1 MAAWWEQYIPY
12 IQQKEKQTGIP
23 TAIVLSQLILESGAN
38 SPSGLA
44 KNNNNLFGMKGTGT
58 RGTASHVTHEFVN
71 GKYVTV
77 SSGFANYNTPYDSI
91 DAYINLI
98 QKPRYATKV
107 AGAKTLNEFA
117 QGIKNG
123 GYATDPSYVS
133 KLMKVVNDFSLDKYQ
148 VNKSISFIPNA
159 NYGEGVTGLT
169 DTAFG
174 LGGGNLL
181 QPLTDFF
188 KSAEINFL
196 KVTVY
201 LTLFIIFIWFFY
213 QAISKEPTIQA
224 ATQQTQKI
232 TNTTRKVVRK
242 TVNAPAAAA
251 NQTAAATNQGTKKAA
266 SNAKKLLVAAIKY
279 IPK

>member
-1 MAAWWEQYIPY
+1 MSYYWEQYIPY

-23 TAIVLSQLILESGAN
+23 TAIVLAQLIQESGASN
-38 SPSGLA
+38 PSGLA
-44 KNNNNLFGMKGTGT
+44 RQNNNLFGMKGTGT
-58 RGTASHVTHEFVN
+58 RGSAAYNTHEFVN
-71 GKYVTV
+71 GKNVQV
-77 SSGFANYNTPYDSI
+77 SAGFANYNTPYDSI
-91 DAYINLI
+91 DAYFNLI

-133 KLMKVVNDFSLDKYQ
+133 KLMNIVNDFSLDKYQ
-148 VNKSISFIPNA
+148 VNKNISFIPNA
-159 NYGEGVTGLT
+159 NYGEGVDGLT
-169 DTAFG
+169 NTAFG

-213 QAISKEPTIQA
+213 QAISSEPAIQ
-224 ATQQTQKI
+224 ATQQQAQKI
-232 TNTTRKVVRK
+232 TRTTRNVVRK
-242 TVNAPAAAA
+242 TVQAAPAAPAK
-251 NQTAAATNQGTKKAA
+251 AAAA
-266 SNAKKLLVAAIKY
+266 
-279 IPK
+279 